1 MQTGGT
7 REKREPHYPMPD
19 VQHAFLDGQFVI
31 TSRVRRHMA
40 LHDWTE
46 SDVVSCIARLSSA
59 DFHKSQ
65 APHAHAGV
73 WLDIYRPA
81 LAGERRYVKFARE
94 LTRGGFV
101 VLSFCFD
108 GKDH

>member
-1 MQTGGT
+1 
-7 REKREPHYPMPD
+7 
-19 VQHAFLDGQFVI
+19 
-31 TSRVRRHMA
+31 MA

-46 SDVVSCIARLSSA
+46 SDVVSCIAGLSSA

-65 APHAHAGV
+65 AHHAHAGV

-94 LTRGGFV
+94 LTGGGFV

-108 GKDH
+108 GEDH